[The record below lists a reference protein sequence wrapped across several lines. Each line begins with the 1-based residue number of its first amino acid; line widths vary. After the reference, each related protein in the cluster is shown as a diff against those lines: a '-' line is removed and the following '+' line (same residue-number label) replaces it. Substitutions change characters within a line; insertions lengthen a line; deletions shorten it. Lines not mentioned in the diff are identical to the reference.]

1 MSDILQ
7 QMSADDA
14 MALVQ
19 LVGDACDPQQPLA
32 LLERRRL
39 LVSGL
44 AKLVD
49 ADVWISDAGYVHP
62 RGTGDSTPV
71 ALCDGGWRS
80 DAERMEVLGVCMH
93 SDLAEPIQAHVNPAR
108 ERGEPVTIHR
118 SCALPDA
125 EFYASPAG
133 QAWNTLGFDHFLFA
147 VFPLDRCAH
156 SAIGL
161 HRRVGRPPFSERDR
175 LLVHVAWTQVE
186 WLHRES
192 LNLPIRGEVVQLS
205 LRERQVLILLLGEKT
220 REEAAV
226 ALHLSPHTIGDFIK
240 GIYRK
245 LEVSSRAQLLAK
257 FLPAPVVNNLLTR
270 WEYAEPEAPDLVA
283 QTS

>member
-1 MSDILQ
+1 MSDSLPPI
-7 QMSADDA
+7 SADDA

-19 LVGDACDPQQPLA
+19 LVGVACDPQQPLP
-32 LLERRRL
+32 LLERRRQ

-44 AKLVD
+44 AKLVE

-62 RGTGDSTPV
+62 RDPGDSSPV
-71 ALCDGGWRS
+71 ALCDDGWRS
-80 DAERMEVLGVCMH
+80 EAERMEVLGICMH
-93 SDLAEPIQAHVNPAR
+93 SDLAEPVQAHVSPAR

-118 SCALPDA
+118 SCAFPDA
-125 EFYASPAG
+125 DFYASPVG
-133 QAWNTLGFDHFLFA
+133 QAWNALGFDHFLFA
-147 VFPLDRCAH
+147 LFPLDRWGHGAV
-156 SAIGL
+156 GL
-161 HRRVGRPPFSERDR
+161 HRRMGRPPFSERDR

-192 LNLPIRGEVVQLS
+192 LKLPIRGEVVTLS

-220 REEAAV
+220 REEAAA

-245 LEVSSRAQLLAK
+245 LEVSSRAQLFAK
-257 FLPAPVVNNLLTR
+257 FLPAPVVNQLAPN
-270 WEYAEPEAPDLVA
+270 WEFAEPEAPDLVV
-283 QTS
+283 QKS